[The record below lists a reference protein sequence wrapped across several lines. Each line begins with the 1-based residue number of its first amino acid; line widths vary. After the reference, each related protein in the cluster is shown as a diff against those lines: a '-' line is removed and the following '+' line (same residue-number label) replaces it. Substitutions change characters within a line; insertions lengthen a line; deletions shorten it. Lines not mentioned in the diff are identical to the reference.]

1 MKLQLASIQEEMR
14 GELRSYIFITLAIAL
29 YSVSFTLFLLPYKI
43 TSGGVAGIASLI
55 YFATGFKVY
64 YSNFIIN
71 AILLIIAVRIIGWKF
86 CLKTIYGVGS
96 MTFFLWLAQMVFQDA
111 NGQLPHIVG
120 DQSFMAVV
128 LGSMLEGVAL
138 GICFSNNGSTGGTDI
153 VAACVNKY
161 KDISLGHMLIVMDCV
176 IISSSYF
183 IFEPEMG
190 NAGAWQK
197 VVFGYVCLLI
207 SGLTLDRV
215 MDSNRQSVQFLIFSR
230 NYRGI
235 ANKLNREG
243 FGVTVLDGTG
253 WFTKTERKVVVL
265 IARKVQSQR
274 IFKFIKEIDPYAFI
288 SMEKCQGVYGEG
300 FDCIKAKVK
309 TKPTLVFAT
318 NNKHKLSE
326 VRKMIGD
333 KFEIRSL
340 EDIGCHTAI
349 PETSDSFKGNALQKA
364 EFIKKYYGFD
374 CFADDTG
381 LECTALDGAPGIYSA
396 RYAGEDCNTPANRAL
411 LLKNM
416 AEKEDRTAQFT
427 TSIALIY
434 NDETHFF
441 DGIVK
446 GIITNEERGEG
457 GFGYDS
463 LFIPEGYDKTFAEL
477 GEDVKNKISH
487 RAQAV
492 RKLTEFLK

>member
-1 MKLQLASIQEEMR
+1 MKINLASIKNELR
-14 GELRSYIFITLAIAL
+14 GEMKNYIFITLAIAL

-43 TSGGVAGIASLI
+43 TSGGVAGISSLI
-55 YFATGFKVY
+55 FFATGFKVY

-71 AILLIIAVRIIGWKF
+71 SILLIIAVRIIGWKF
-86 CLKTIYGVGS
+86 CAKTIYGVGV
-96 MTFFLWLAQMVFQDA
+96 MTFFLWLAQIVFQDA
-111 NGQLPHIVG
+111 DGNLPHIVG
-120 DQSFMAVV
+120 NEGFMAVV
-128 LGSMLEGVAL
+128 LGALLEGTAL
-138 GICFSNNGSTGGTDI
+138 GIVFSNHGSTGGTDI

-161 KDISLGHMLIVMDCV
+161 KDISLGHLLIIMDFM
-176 IISSSYF
+176 IITSSYF
-183 IFEPEMG
+183 IFRNQMQNIE
-190 NAGAWQK
+190 AWQK
-197 VVFGYVCLLI
+197 VVFGYACLFI
-207 SGLTLDRV
+207 SGITLDKV
-215 MDSNRQSVQFLIFSR
+215 LDSTRQSVQFLIFSR
-230 NYRGI
+230 NYKGI

-253 WFTKTERKVVVL
+253 WYTKTERKVVVL
-265 IARKVQSQR
+265 IARKTQSQR

-288 SMEKCQGVYGEG
+288 SMEKCQGVFGEG
-300 FDCIKAKVK
+300 FDTIKAKIQ

-318 NNKHKLSE
+318 NNKHKLAE
-326 VRKMIGD
+326 VRTMIGD

-349 PETSDSFKGNALQKA
+349 PETADSFKGNALQKA

-381 LECTALDGAPGIYSA
+381 LECAALDGAPGIYSA
-396 RYAGEDCNTPANRAL
+396 RYAGDDCNTPANRAL

-416 AEKEDRTAQFT
+416 EGKEDRKAQFT

-434 NDETHFF
+434 NDETQFF
-441 DGIVK
+441 DGIVR
-446 GIITNEERGEG
+446 GTITTEERGED

-463 LFIPEGYDKTFAEL
+463 LFVPDGYDKTFAEL

-492 RKLTEFLK
+492 HKLAEFLR